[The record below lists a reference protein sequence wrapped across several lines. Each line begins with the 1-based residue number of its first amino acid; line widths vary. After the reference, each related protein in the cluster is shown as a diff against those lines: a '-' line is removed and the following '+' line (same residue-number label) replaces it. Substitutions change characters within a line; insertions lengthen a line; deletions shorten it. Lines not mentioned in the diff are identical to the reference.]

1 MKKVLVLSSSLRKG
15 SNSETLAQEF
25 AKGAAEAGNKVEF
38 ESLRGKKIGFCMG
51 CLACQKKGKCVIK
64 DDAPAI
70 TKKMESADVI
80 VFATPIYYYEMSG
93 QLKTMLDR
101 ANSLYASD
109 YKFREI
115 YLLTSAADTD
125 AKAMNIAKRGHWRVD
140 RLFRR
145 REAQGLPLCHG
156 SRKRRRCP
164 EEFRAPEKS
173 VRHGK
178 ESLTTRR

>member
-38 ESLRGKKIGFCMG
+38 ESLRGKKIGFCTG

-64 DDAPAI
+64 DDANAI
-70 TKKMESADVI
+70 TEKMKNAEVI

-93 QLKTMLDR
+93 QLKTILDR

-125 AKAMNIAKRGHWRVD
+125 KTAMNIAKRGIGGWIACFDGVKFKGALCAAGAENPGDVKKNSALLKKAFTMGKRV
-140 RLFRR
+140 
-145 REAQGLPLCHG
+145 
-156 SRKRRRCP
+156 
-164 EEFRAPEKS
+164 
-173 VRHGK
+173 
-178 ESLTTRR
+178 

>member
-15 SNSETLAQEF
+15 SNSENLAQEF

-101 ANSLYASD
+101 CNPLYPAD
-109 YKFREI
+109 YAFRDV
-115 YLLTSAADTD
+115 YLLASSADESPSAMDGAVKD
-125 AKAMNIAKRGHWRVD
+125 IEGWVECFPKARLAGVVRGTGVTAEGD
-140 RLFRR
+140 I
-145 REAQGLPLCHG
+145 QGHPGVLEE
-156 SRKRRRCP
+156 SRKLGRQC
-164 EEFRAPEKS
+164 
-173 VRHGK
+173 
-178 ESLTTRR
+178 

>member
-101 ANSLYASD
+101 
-109 YKFREI
+109 
-115 YLLTSAADTD
+115 LLTSAADTD
-125 AKAMNIAKRGHWRVD
+125 AKAMNIAKRGIGGWIACFDGVK
-140 RLFRR
+140 LKG
-145 REAQGLPLCHG
+145 ALCATG
-156 SRKRRRCP
+156 AESAGDVKKNSALLKKA
-164 EEFRAPEKS
+164 FAM
-173 VRHGK
+173 GK
-178 ESLTTRR
+178 KV